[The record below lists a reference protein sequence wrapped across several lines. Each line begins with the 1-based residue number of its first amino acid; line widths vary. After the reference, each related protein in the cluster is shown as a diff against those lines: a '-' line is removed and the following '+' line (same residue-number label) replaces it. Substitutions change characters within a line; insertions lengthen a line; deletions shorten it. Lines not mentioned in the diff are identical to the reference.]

1 MTWLSDARE
10 TTLNDGSPA
19 LTIAGIPM
27 RTATSL
33 DLLYLYRSP
42 APLRR
47 QLPLL
52 HLLGI
57 CLAVAAMGLMASPDS
72 QAATKKTRATST
84 KKSNAVKIKST
95 RNDSSETPAERDKR
109 LFRECQGLPNAG
121 VCLGYNRR

>member
-10 TTLNDGSPA
+10 TTLNDENPA

-47 QLPLL
+47 LPLL

-57 CLAVAAMGLMASPDS
+57 CLAVAAMGLTVSSDS
-72 QAATKKTRATST
+72 QAAAKKTRATST
-84 KKSNAVKIKST
+84 KKSNAVKIKPT